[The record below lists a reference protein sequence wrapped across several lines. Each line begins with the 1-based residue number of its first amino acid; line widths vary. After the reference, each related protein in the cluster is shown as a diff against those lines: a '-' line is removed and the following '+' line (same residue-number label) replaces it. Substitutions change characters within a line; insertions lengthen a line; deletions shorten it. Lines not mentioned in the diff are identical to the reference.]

1 MSLLLTL
8 NVFDTEF
15 GIKPTLFYDFEHTF
29 SCWKC
34 SLQDMIYCNV
44 IAMKLLTDFKG
55 NFWNIKQNSSVITQ
69 KGDSQYGSNKK
80 TKHALFS
87 CYLHIE
93 IRSFALLLTN
103 CFMS

>member
-1 MSLLLTL
+1 MSLMLTL

-15 GIKPTLFYDFEHTF
+15 GIKPTLFYDFEHAF

-55 NFWNIKQNSSVITQ
+55 NYWNIKHNSSVITQ

-80 TKHALFS
+80 ACFVS
-87 CYLHIE
+87 
-93 IRSFALLLTN
+93 LLPQY
-103 CFMS
+103 